1 MDLMSDQP
9 RKCPLCKNDRVE
21 YEFRADEYRFYR
33 CPECE
38 LLFDS
43 SFPESEKDA
52 NCNTLSGI
60 HPNSLLPPGSRAPST
75 VILARLRQ
83 HSVDPLRRIVVA
95 GPHAADLEELANGK
109 SIAVIQA
116 GVAGDT
122 QGQVD
127 ACVLIETLGYS
138 THPLEQLSLAHALM
152 VSGGTLLL
160 TLPTL
165 DSPAARIKKGFWK
178 EFTAGRVAYFN
189 THNLSALLVRCGFCD
204 ILTWKDDDGIVLVC
218 RKVKEPVIPR
228 LPRLSIVLPVFNE
241 QATCKELIDTV
252 LAKNIEGAEREIV
265 IVESNSTDGSR
276 EIVRAYEGHPGVR
289 IIYEERPRGKGYA
302 VRNGLARAT
311 GDVLLIQDADLEY
324 DIDDYDALLEPLF
337 SQQQLFVLGSR
348 HKGDWKMRKFEDRK
362 WLSTVFNFG
371 QVFFTWLINVAC
383 GTRLKDPFTMYKV
396 FHRECLYGL
405 ELEANRFD
413 LDWEIV
419 IKFIR
424 KGFVPLEIPVNYI
437 SRSFSEGKK
446 VRPLRDPILWVRAL
460 LKFRYGPLYSS
471 DINEGHPQ

>member
-1 MDLMSDQP
+1 MTLP
-9 RKCPLCKNDRVE
+9 HPGCPLCASLNTE
-21 YEFRADEYRFYR
+21 YEFQAHNRRLRR
-33 CPECE
+33 CFDCE
-38 LLFDS
+38 LLFATP
-43 SFPESEKDA
+43 FPDPDDDVFVDTPPERFSDLPGA
-52 NCNTLSGI
+52 A
-60 HPNSLLPPGSRAPST
+60 LLYSQLLERLQGYSKGS
-75 VILARLRQ
+75 
-83 HSVDPLRRIVVA
+83 LRRVMVTGSGASGLTQMACAQGIEVLELKTDD
-95 GPHAADLEELANGK
+95 PKSLEETGE
-109 SIAVIQA
+109 I
-116 GVAGDT
+116 
-122 QGQVD
+122 D
-127 ACVLIETLGYS
+127 ACILMGVLGEKS
-138 THPLEQLSLAHALM
+138 HPATQLAHVHSFLNP
-152 VSGGTLLL
+152 GGVLLL
-160 TLPTL
+160 TLPTVDGL
-165 DSPAARIKKGFWK
+165 RPRQQKAYRSAFRAPRA
-178 EFTAGRVAYFN
+178 AYFD
-189 THNLSALLVRCGFCD
+189 THSLSALLVRCGFCD
-204 ILTWKDDDGIVLVC
+204 IRSWSRDNGAVVVC
-218 RKVKEPVIPR
+218 RKAKQRSEEK
-228 LPRLSIVLPVFNE
+228 LPRLSIVLPVYNE

-252 LAKNIEGAEREIV
+252 LAKNIEGAEREVV

-276 EIVRAYEGHPGVR
+276 EIVKAYEGHPDVR
-289 IIYEERPRGKGYA
+289 VVYEERPRGKGYA

-446 VRPLRDPILWVRAL
+446 VRPLRDPILWIRAL

>member
-9 RKCPLCKNDRVE
+9 RKCPLCKNGRVE
-21 YEFRADEYRFYR
+21 YEFRAGKYRFYR

-52 NCNTLSGI
+52 NCNTLLGI

-165 DSPAARIKKGFWK
+165 DSPAARIKKGRWK

-276 EIVRAYEGHPGVR
+276 EIVKAYEGHPDVR
-289 IIYEERPRGKGYA
+289 VIYEERPRGKGYA

-337 SQQQLFVLGSR
+337 SQKQLFVLGSR

>member
-1 MDLMSDQP
+1 
-9 RKCPLCKNDRVE
+9 
-21 YEFRADEYRFYR
+21 
-33 CPECE
+33 
-38 LLFDS
+38 
-43 SFPESEKDA
+43 
-52 NCNTLSGI
+52 
-60 HPNSLLPPGSRAPST
+60 
-75 VILARLRQ
+75 
-83 HSVDPLRRIVVA
+83 
-95 GPHAADLEELANGK
+95 
-109 SIAVIQA
+109 
-116 GVAGDT
+116 
-122 QGQVD
+122 
-127 ACVLIETLGYS
+127 
-138 THPLEQLSLAHALM
+138 
-152 VSGGTLLL
+152 
-160 TLPTL
+160 
-165 DSPAARIKKGFWK
+165 
-178 EFTAGRVAYFN
+178 
-189 THNLSALLVRCGFCD
+189 
-204 ILTWKDDDGIVLVC
+204 
-218 RKVKEPVIPR
+218 
-228 LPRLSIVLPVFNE
+228 VLPVFNE

-337 SQQQLFVLGSR
+337 SQKQLFVLGSR